1 MKRIIKVF
9 LKIVVF
15 FFVWVIGFLIWS
27 YVDVMITDGA
37 GAIIKGIQAF
47 LLFPFKFP
55 VVAYYLSFSK
65 WANENIWKWVDKNI
79 LNILIN
85 NNSITP
91 SQRNEA
97 IGFLKKG
104 NNEYRKGKFNEAI
117 KYYTKALDIDSNFK
131 EAYNNR
137 EKAIKKL

>member
-1 MKRIIKVF
+1 MKKIIKIF
-9 LKIVVF
+9 LKIVLF
-15 FFVWVIGFLIWS
+15 FFVCLISWLIGSFFQIIILESARIPSFFLI
-27 YVDVMITDGA
+27 G
-37 GAIIKGIQAF
+37 G
-47 LLFPFKFP
+47 P
-55 VVAYYLSFSK
+55 VFAYFLSFSK

-79 LNILIN
+79 LNILSN

-117 KYYTKALDIDSNFK
+117 KHYTKALDIDSNFK
-131 EAYNNR
+131 EAYYNR